1 MFYSQIAQDEWVY
14 SVLGD
19 KKNGYFIEL
28 GGGNGISLS
37 NTLFF
42 ERTLQWD
49 GICIEPNPAF
59 RDAIRSN
66 RTCNISYNCVS
77 DIDNV
82 EIDFAAC
89 GLLSGI
95 VETAES
101 ETIKDN
107 IIKVKTKTLK
117 RILDEFN
124 APKTID
130 YLSLDVEGHE
140 YRILQ
145 SFPFDEY
152 QINCITVEHNEPHHG
167 SEKRNKIRK
176 LLEEN
181 RYVFIKGNDDV
192 NNWGHGPIDD
202 FYVHSSIAPI
212 SKKIIS

>member
-1 MFYSQIAQDEWVY
+1 MFYSQIGQDEWVY
-14 SVLGD
+14 SILGN
-19 KKNGYFIEL
+19 KKNGFFIEL
-28 GGGNGISLS
+28 GGGDGINYS

-42 ERTLQWD
+42 EKTLQWN
-49 GICIEPNPAF
+49 GICIEPNPF
-59 RDAIRSN
+59 YSDTIRNN

-77 DIDNV
+77 DTNDI
-82 EIDFAAC
+82 EIDFASC
-89 GLLSGI
+89 LLLSGI

-101 ETIKDN
+101 ETTKDN

-117 RILDEFN
+117 RILEEFN
-124 APKTID
+124 APKIID

-145 SFPFDEY
+145 SFPFNEY

-167 SEKRNKIRK
+167 PEKRYKIRK

-181 RYVFIKGNDDV
+181 GYVFVKGNDDV

-202 FYVHSSIAPI
+202 FYVHSSIHLC
-212 SKKIIS
+212 K